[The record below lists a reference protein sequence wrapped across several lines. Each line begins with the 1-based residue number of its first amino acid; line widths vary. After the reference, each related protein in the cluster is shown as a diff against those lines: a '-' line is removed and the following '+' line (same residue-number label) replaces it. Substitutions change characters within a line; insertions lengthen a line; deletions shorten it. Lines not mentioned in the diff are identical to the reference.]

1 MVAPLQLDKTSGLMV
16 VSYTPSNYFKM
27 PKINYK
33 DLLLKKNIEPITCL
47 TAYSKPLAILMDG
60 KVDLILIGDS
70 LGTTLYGMKN
80 TRKVNIEMMKN
91 HGKAVVKNTS
101 ISMTIVDMPYN
112 TYRNKKEALKNA
124 NDILNF
130 TRADYIK
137 IETDKKNIGIV
148 KYLSENKIRVVSHIG
163 VTPQKFSDFSK
174 IKSVG
179 KNTKE
184 INDLIVLA
192 KELED
197 AGSKFIVLECVSL
210 NVAKKITKNLYIP
223 TIGIGASKNCDGQ
236 VLVIDDI
243 LNFNSKSKK
252 PKFVKN
258 FINIENSIVNAIN
271 MFVKEVK
278 NKKFP
283 SRKNSYI

>member
-1 MVAPLQLDKTSGLMV
+1 M
-16 VSYTPSNYFKM
+16 F
-27 PKINYK
+27 KINYK
-33 DLLLKKNIEPITCL
+33 KLLLKKNIEPITCL
-47 TAYSKPLAILMDG
+47 TAYSKPLAILIDG

-80 TRKVNIEMMKN
+80 TRTVTLEMMKN

-101 ISMTIVDMPYN
+101 ISITIIDMPYN
-112 TYRNKKEALKNA
+112 TYRNKKEALNNA
-124 NDILNF
+124 RNILNF
-130 TRADYIK
+130 TKADYIK

-148 KYLSENKIRVVSHIG
+148 KHLSKNKIKVVSHIG
-163 VTPQKFSDFSK
+163 ITPQKFSDFNK

-179 KNTKE
+179 KNSKD
-184 INDLIVLA
+184 INELMLLA
-192 KELED
+192 RQLED

-210 NVAKKITKNLYIP
+210 TAAKQITKSISIP
-223 TIGIGASKNCDGQ
+223 TIGIGASKYCDGQ
-236 VLVIDDI
+236 VLVIDDV

-258 FINIENSIVNAIN
+258 FTNIENNIVSAVK

-278 NKKFP
+278 SKKFP
-283 SRKNSYI
+283 SKNKSYK